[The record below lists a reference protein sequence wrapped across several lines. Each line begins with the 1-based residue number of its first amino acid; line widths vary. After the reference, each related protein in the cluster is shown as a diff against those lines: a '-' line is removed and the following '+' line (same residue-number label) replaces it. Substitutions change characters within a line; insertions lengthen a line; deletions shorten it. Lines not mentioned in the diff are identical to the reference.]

1 MTTSITSSSITT
13 TDLTVDSADNLLKVD
28 HATNKVGIGTSNP
41 SKLLTLKADSTE
53 ETMLMFQ
60 NDSAVDIGA
69 ISIHPSNGL
78 VVANQVPGSSVHIM
92 THDGN
97 EDINLDSDGF
107 IQIEV
112 AGTEMMHLN
121 ATGVG
126 IGTNNPLSI
135 FHIGGG
141 GDANVPITVAP
152 STGGNAE
159 FRNTSSTGSF
169 TFTNA
174 NGSSERMRID
184 SSGRVKIGTNETTI
198 GDQQLFIS
206 GTKTSFAN
214 TSFSLW
220 QNQLAV
226 HDNRIPSGGAGTE
239 AGVGGSISFT
249 AESGGGQTTWLGLV
263 EGYKQNSTA
272 GDYGGGLK
280 MRVRQHNNPTM
291 LTGIHI
297 NSNGYVTTPNQ
308 VSFYARIS
316 ASWSSAGNSAEIVPT
331 AAFNTTPLWNNGN
344 GFSGNRFTAPV
355 AGKYMFIFS
364 AEKANYVT
372 DATIISIH
380 KNGSE
385 IPNARVYH
393 ANQDHRK
400 TLQYTMIMDLA
411 VNDYAEP
418 FTNSYRS
425 GVAWDNRGQFAGYL
439 IG

>member
-291 LTGIHI
+291 LTGISI
-297 NSNGYVTTPNQ
+297 DSTARVTMPNQ
-308 VSFYARIS
+308 PSFQAYRSQS
-316 ASWSSAGNSAEIVPT
+316 AWTVTAGSIFV
-331 AAFNTTPLWNNGN
+331 FNNTEHNIGSHYNTGN
-344 GFSGNRFTAPV
+344 GRFTAPV
-355 AGKYMFIFS
+355 AGTYQFS
-364 AEKANYVT
+364 FH
-372 DATIISIH
+372 TIYTGNSGNDWISIR
-380 KNGSE
+380 KNG
-385 IPNARVYH
+385 ARINGGDYHFSTTPGTQWDTIGGSLNLYLNINDHVSMYAGTEHVYH
-393 ANQDHRK
+393 GGNWSNFGGH
-400 TLQYTMIMDLA
+400 L
-411 VNDYAEP
+411 V
-418 FTNSYRS
+418 
-425 GVAWDNRGQFAGYL
+425 G
-439 IG
+439 